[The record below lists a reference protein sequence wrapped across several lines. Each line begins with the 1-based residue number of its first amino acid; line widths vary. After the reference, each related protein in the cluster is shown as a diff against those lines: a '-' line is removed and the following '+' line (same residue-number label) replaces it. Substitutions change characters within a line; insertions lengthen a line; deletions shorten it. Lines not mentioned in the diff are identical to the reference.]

1 LLALAVLAIGYLA
14 LAPVLHIGGV
24 TTPPPHPP
32 AQVFLGQWPDRKESV
47 RFHHTS
53 QGTRILPLSWFMAL
67 EQPVLTP
74 LPVGRL
80 AARDYLSRFGFIYET
95 EAPEG
100 IEYAAE
106 KPAAERPATTA
117 SQADVYQEIA
127 EDLARYDL
135 PVGFA
140 IEKAFVAPYARPPIA
155 KPMPVVGLSC
165 AGCHTGRIDVKL
177 DDGTYKSVLIDG
189 GSAMIHVALFQDAVS
204 RALYFTQLMPTRFR
218 RFARN
223 VFGTDLPESDPDL
236 QKLRSDLDEVIRAG
250 LTTRNYA
257 KEHKLNVV
265 EGGFSRTDALG
276 LIGNRVFGVLDE
288 ENQVVTNAPVNYPQ
302 LWDTAWFDWVQ
313 YNASIR
319 TPMTRNIGEA
329 LGVGASVN
337 LNDASDPDFP
347 AYSSTVNVGNLAWME
362 DLLGGD
368 DLFEGLQP
376 PRWEDMVRGALG
388 KDADERSPYY
398 INRPL
403 AERGKALYL
412 SICIRCHVP
421 PRPEL
426 KQELAKPYSP
436 YFSEPDPDSGKRF
449 IRLNVVDLH
458 VIGTDPNEALNFYR
472 RVAVAGEPAF
482 PEDDDRADGS
492 KSQPGAPKSQANAPA
507 KKPFAY
513 WSRWVKENVTGGP
526 WAATISAEDGLF
538 RVTALVRAGA
548 YRSEAFQLLPR
559 EGGFKQNKFKDEP
572 ARKRARMRWDRY
584 RTVPGPIDM
593 GGERA
598 VIEGRGKDWVI
609 KANLGYRARTHDGI
623 WATPP
628 YLHNGAVPN
637 LYQMLVPA
645 ERRSRK
651 FHLGSTRFDP
661 KHVGYETVG
670 FEGSF
675 EMDTSLPGN
684 SNGGHE
690 FRNLTLEELE
700 NFKPW
705 DGISS
710 REVRW
715 ARVLGLAS
723 PDELAR
729 KSAEE
734 LWRLMHDATERAL
747 KDPQRL
753 PIKGVLG
760 PEFNDDERWQIVE
773 YLKTL

>member
-1 LLALAVLAIGYLA
+1 VLALAVLAIVYLA
-14 LAPVLHIGGV
+14 LAPALHIGGV
-24 TTPPPHPP
+24 NAPPPRPP

-74 LPVGRL
+74 LPVGRM

-95 EAPEG
+95 EELQSV
-100 IEYAAE
+100 EYAAE
-106 KPAAERPATTA
+106 KPAAGRTA
-117 SQADVYQEIA
+117 AQANVADPYQEIA

-135 PVGFA
+135 PIGFA
-140 IEKAFVAPYARPPIA
+140 IEKAFVAPYAMPPIA
-155 KPMPVVGLSC
+155 TPTPVVGLTC
-165 AGCHTGRIDVKL
+165 AGCHTGRIDL
-177 DDGTYKSVLIDG
+177 RLGDGTYKSVLIDG

-223 VFGTDLPESDPDL
+223 VFGTDLPDSDPDL
-236 QKLRSDLDEVIRAG
+236 QKLRNDLDEVIRAG

-257 KEHKLNVV
+257 KEHNLNVV
-265 EGGFSRTDALG
+265 DGGFSRTDALG

-288 ENQVVTNAPVNYPQ
+288 ENQIVTNAPVNYPH

-319 TPMTRNIGEA
+319 TPMARNIGEA
-329 LGVGASVN
+329 LGVGGSVN
-337 LNDASDPDFP
+337 LNDTSNPDFP
-347 AYSSTVNVGNLAWME
+347 TYSSTVNVGNLAWME

-388 KDADERSPYY
+388 KDADEPSPYY

-403 AERGKALYL
+403 AEKGKALYL

-436 YFSEPDPDSGKRF
+436 YFSEPDPGSGKRF

-458 VIGTDPNEALNFYR
+458 VVGTDPNQALNFYR
-472 RVAVAGEPAF
+472 RVAVAGQPAF
-482 PEDDDRADGS
+482 PEDDWPDGS
-492 KSQPGAPKSQANAPA
+492 KSAPGAPKSQANSPGQR
-507 KKPFAY
+507 PFAY
-513 WSRWVKENVTGGP
+513 WSRWVKENVAGGP

-538 RVTALVRAGA
+538 RVTSLVRADA

-559 EGGFKQNKFKDEP
+559 EGGFKQNKFKDEQ
-572 ARKRARMRWDRY
+572 ARKEARMRWDRY
-584 RTVPGPIDM
+584 RTVPGPIDL
-593 GGERA
+593 GDERA
-598 VIEGRGKDWVI
+598 VIEGKGMDWVI

-645 ERRSRK
+645 ERRSK
-651 FHLGSTRFDP
+651 TFYLGSTRFDP
-661 KHVGYETVG
+661 RHVGYETIG
-670 FEGSF
+670 FQGAF

-684 SNGGHE
+684 SNAGHE

-705 DGISS
+705 DGVSS
-710 REVRW
+710 RDVRW

-723 PDELAR
+723 PEELGL

-734 LWRLMHDATERAL
+734 LWRLKHDATVRAL
-747 KDPQRL
+747 KDQNRL

-760 PEFNDDERWQIVE
+760 PEFTDDERWQIVE